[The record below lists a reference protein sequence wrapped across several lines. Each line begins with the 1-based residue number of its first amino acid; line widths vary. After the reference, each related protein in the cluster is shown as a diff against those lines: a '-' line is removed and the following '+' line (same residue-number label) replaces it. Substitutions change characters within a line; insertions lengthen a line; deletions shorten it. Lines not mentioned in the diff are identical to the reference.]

1 MLTLRWALDF
11 QVEISSSHLARCVEF
26 GKRGTCTT
34 FKTLSLDEITK
45 GVSEVNKEDQGLSR
59 GTFQQEEDRKKRRN
73 QPGTLRKGGQ

>member
-1 MLTLRWALDF
+1 MWGLGREA
-11 QVEISSSHLARCVEF
+11 H
-26 GKRGTCTT
+26 GTT

-59 GTFQQEEDRKKRRN
+59 GTFQQEENREKRRN